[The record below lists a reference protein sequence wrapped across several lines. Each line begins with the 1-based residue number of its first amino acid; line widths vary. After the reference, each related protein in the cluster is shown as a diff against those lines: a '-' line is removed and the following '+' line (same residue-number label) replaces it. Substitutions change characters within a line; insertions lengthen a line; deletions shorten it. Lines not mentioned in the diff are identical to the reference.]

1 MKDKKWFKVTTGI
14 HNPGIEEVAVLKE
27 TAHSIYVYDDFYDR
41 ERRESKR
48 GTTWIYVKDFES
60 AKEIVVP
67 YLEEVIQKAKETQ
80 ESMQNSLRDIQNNI
94 IKGV

>member
-48 GTTWIYVKDFES
+48 GTTWIYVKDLES

-67 YLEEVIQKAKETQ
+67 YLVEVIQKAKETQ
-80 ESMQNSLRDIQNNI
+80 ESMQNRLRDIQNNI
-94 IKGV
+94 IEGV

>member
-14 HNPGIEEVAVLKE
+14 HNPCIEEVAVTKE
-27 TAHSIYVYDDFYDR
+27 TDCFIYFYDDFYDR

-48 GTTWIYVKDFES
+48 GTTWIYVKDLES

-67 YLEEVIQKAKETQ
+67 YLVEVIQKAKETQ
-80 ESMQNSLRDIQNNI
+80 ESMQNRLRDIQNNI
-94 IKGV
+94 IEGV